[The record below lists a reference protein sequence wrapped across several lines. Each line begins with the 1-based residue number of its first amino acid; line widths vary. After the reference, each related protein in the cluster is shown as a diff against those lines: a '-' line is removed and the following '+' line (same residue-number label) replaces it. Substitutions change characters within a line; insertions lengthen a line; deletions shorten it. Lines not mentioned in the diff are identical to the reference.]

1 MPSKSEQLAYLSL
14 TDVATAI
21 AKKELSPVEVT
32 QATLDRISAL
42 DGKLH
47 AYYTV
52 FADAALAAAKA
63 AEGEINSGSYRGP
76 MHGIPVAIKDIYE
89 SGPTTGGSKVR
100 KDYVAQQDCTSVKK
114 LKQAGSIVL
123 GKLATYSSPWGASP
137 GLAFSSRREIL
148 EPRH

>member
-14 TDVATAI
+14 ADAATAI

-32 QATLDRISAL
+32 QAMLNRIAAL

-47 AYYTV
+47 SYYNI
-52 FADAALAAAKA
+52 FADSALAAAKA
-63 AEGEINSGSYRGP
+63 AEAEIASGSYRGP
-76 MHGIPVAIKDIYE
+76 MHGIPIAIKDIYE

-114 LKQAGSIVL
+114 LKQAGSNL
-123 GKLATYSSPWGASP
+123 PGKLAT
-137 GLAFSSRREIL
+137 
-148 EPRH
+148 

>member
-14 TDVATAI
+14 ADVATAI

-32 QATLDRISAL
+32 QATLNRISAL

-47 AYYTV
+47 SYYTV
-52 FADAALAAAKA
+52 FADSALAAAKA
-63 AEGEINSGSYRGP
+63 AEGEINSGGYRGP

-89 SGPTTGGSKVR
+89 CGPTTGGSKVR

-123 GKLATYSSPWGASP
+123 GKLATYEFALGCRP
-137 GLAFSSRREIL
+137 
-148 EPRH
+148 